1 MPLEP
6 LSAMIQQAQRHNYA
20 VGYFE
25 SWNLESLEGV
35 IDAAEMTC
43 SPIIIGFNGEFLTRP
58 GRLAE
63 ERLEW
68 YAELGR
74 AAADSTSV
82 PCALIFN
89 ECSRDDRTRQA
100 VLLGF
105 NIVSISDPDAECSD
119 YVKRVAALSEFAHAH
134 GASVEIEVGELPSG
148 ASGQVEGSGA
158 LTDPELAAKIVDATG
173 ADLLAV
179 SVGNVHVMVDGR
191 RGLDFDR
198 LAAIR
203 EKVSRP
209 LVLHGGSGIPNS
221 EVHRAVSLG
230 VAKINYGTYLKRRY
244 LTAVHDRLESR
255 RSDPHRLLGHGGAE
269 DVLVAGRL
277 AVRDAVLERIES
289 LGCCGKA

>member
-6 LSAMIQQAQRHNYA
+6 LSDMMQHARRNEYA

-35 IDAAEMTC
+35 VDAAEKTR
-43 SPIIIGFNGEFLTRP
+43 SPIIIGFNGEFLSCP
-58 GRLAE
+58 GRLTE

-68 YAELGR
+68 YAGLGR

-89 ECSRDDRTRQA
+89 ECSRDDWTRQA
-100 VLLGF
+100 VSLGF
-105 NIVSISDPDAECSD
+105 NIVSISDPEAGRSD

-134 GASVEIEVGELPSG
+134 GASVEIEIGVLPSG
-148 ASGQVEGSGA
+148 ASGHVDGSGA
-158 LTDPELAAKIVDATG
+158 LTDPELAGKIVDATG

-179 SVGNVHVMVDGR
+179 SVGNVHVMVEGR
-191 RGLDFDR
+191 QRLDFDR
-198 LAAIR
+198 LAAIQ
-203 EKVSRP
+203 EKVSVP
-209 LVLHGGSGIPNS
+209 LVLHGGSGIPDS
-221 EVHRAVSLG
+221 EVDRAVSLG
-230 VAKINYGTYLKRRY
+230 VAKINYGTYLKQCY
-244 LTAVHDRLESR
+244 LTAVRDRLESGCV
-255 RSDPHRLLGHGGAE
+255 DPHGLLGYGGDE

-277 AVRDAVLERIES
+277 AVRDAVLERIGL